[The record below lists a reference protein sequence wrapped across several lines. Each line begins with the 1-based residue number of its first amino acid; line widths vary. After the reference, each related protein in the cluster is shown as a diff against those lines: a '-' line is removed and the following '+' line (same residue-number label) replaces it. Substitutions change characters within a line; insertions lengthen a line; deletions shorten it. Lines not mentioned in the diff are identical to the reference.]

1 MVKDSDN
8 NSSKK
13 PRYLDGLAYE
23 PMGMPTKR
31 VLRLQAE
38 NQKLSPKQPQ
48 IIRHKELPV
57 HTLVPTSKAQTQNTA
72 YLQHK
77 QNLKPVHPEHNNPY
91 VQSTQGSD
99 SIQNIRLDKSQYSRQ
114 RMVNEQLIA
123 RGIRDENVL
132 RAMQSIPRHLFVSEA
147 LQATAYDDRPL
158 PIAEG
163 QTISQ
168 PYVVAFMC
176 QLLLAERG
184 MRVLEIGTGSG
195 YQAAVLHEMGLRV
208 FSVER
213 LKSLYQ
219 MTTPLL
225 KEQLAYKNMTLTL
238 SDGTLGWKNYAPYDR
253 IIVAAGGNKVPEDLK
268 EQLSSDGGIMVIP
281 IGAERQKQRIIRV
294 FKINGKCIEEDC
306 GPVSFVDLVGAR
318 GWN

>member
-1 MVKDSDN
+1 MTKDQKQ
-8 NSSKK
+8 NSTQK

-31 VLRLQAE
+31 VLRLKQE
-38 NQKLSPKQPQ
+38 EQKNTLNKPK
-48 IIRHKELPV
+48 ITRHKELPV
-57 HTLVPTSKAQTQNTA
+57 HGILTQATQNFPENQNYSPRKQLDKEVFTKNYSIPNTHFFPTSQHTKPDKA
-72 YLQHK
+72 H
-77 QNLKPVHPEHNNPY
+77 
-91 VQSTQGSD
+91 
-99 SIQNIRLDKSQYSRQ
+99 YSRQ
-114 RMVNEQLIA
+114 RMVKEQLVA

-132 RAMQSIPRHLFVSEA
+132 RAMQTIPRHVFVSEA

-158 PIAEG
+158 PIASG

-176 QLLLAERG
+176 QLLLAEQG

-195 YQAAVLHEMGLRV
+195 YQAAVLHEMGLNV

-213 LKSLYQ
+213 LKTLYEY
-219 MTTPLL
+219 TTPLL
-225 KEQLAYKNMTLTL
+225 KKQLAYKNMTLTL
-238 SDGTLGWKNYAPYDR
+238 SDGTLGWKAYAPYDR
-253 IIVAAGGNKVPEDLK
+253 IIVAAGGNKLPEDLK
-268 EQLSSDGGIMVIP
+268 EQLSPNGGIMVIP

-294 FKINGKCIEEDC
+294 FKMNEKYIEEDC

-318 GWN
+318 AWN